1 MNGFSVLCL
10 SLEKKKT
17 VEKYFFNVSTNEPY
31 KIITSLTVPKLIFTS
46 VSYTPV
52 VFVVGKS
59 ALAAQVGANG

>member
-10 SLEKKKT
+10 SMKKKT
-17 VEKYFFNVSTNEPY
+17 VEKYFFNVSTNEGY
-31 KIITSLTVPKLIFTS
+31 KITSLTVPKLMFTS

-59 ALAAQVGANG
+59 ALAGQVGANG